1 MQHYQF
7 LPHYHGSELY
17 KDYENKITTNDL
29 TKFDYV
35 HLVVKPTKISERKYY
50 FYYYILVVKLLN
62 LARKYGI
69 YDFLD
74 WRKLKRDFLT
84 LLMKKK

>member
-1 MQHYQF
+1 M
-7 LPHYHGSELY
+7 
-17 KDYENKITTNDL
+17 
-29 TKFDYV
+29 